1 MAYLQELIGGGG
13 DEEPDTPK
21 KGAVFYNGFNYVPLP
36 ELQGDR

>member
-1 MAYLQELIGGGG
+1 MAYLQELIGGGE

-21 KGAVFYNGFNYVPLP
+21 KGAVFYNGFNYVPLS